1 MSFQEPLQVWKID
14 GNDVDDG
21 NVDDSDNST
30 ETFKMTRV
38 LWIQLFSKPVRS
50 WLEWSDRNHPR
61 RMLFQQ
67 VHFKVMMGR
76 LYQHDLDL
84 PFKIMPIQWKQAF
97 ASFHFGNLNGFL
109 DF

>member
-38 LWIQLFSKPVRS
+38 LWIQLFSKPVR
-50 WLEWSDRNHPR
+50 
-61 RMLFQQ
+61 
-67 VHFKVMMGR
+67 
-76 LYQHDLDL
+76 
-84 PFKIMPIQWKQAF
+84 
-97 ASFHFGNLNGFL
+97 
-109 DF
+109 